1 MECKQRDA
9 AGDKLEMLHAV
20 LVKKINESAPSINV
34 WSAARGEN
42 KFKDSYTLHFSGDA
56 EELDKVQWSIIA
68 KQLKEKGCDQ
78 FYVSQ
83 GIYDD
88 GNGVWAGFD
97 LTGQPDEV
105 VLALERGEIEPP
117 YRRRY
122 MEIVVWV

>member
-1 MECKQRDA
+1 MECKQRDS
-9 AGDKLEMLHAV
+9 AGDKLDMLHGL
-20 LVKKINESAPSINV
+20 LVKKIEEFVPSINI
-34 WSAARGEN
+34 WSAARGEGKLRN
-42 KFKDSYTLHFSGDA
+42 SYTLHFSGHA
-56 EELDKVQWSIIA
+56 EELDNVKWSIIG

-105 VLALERGEIEPP
+105 VEAIERGEIEPP